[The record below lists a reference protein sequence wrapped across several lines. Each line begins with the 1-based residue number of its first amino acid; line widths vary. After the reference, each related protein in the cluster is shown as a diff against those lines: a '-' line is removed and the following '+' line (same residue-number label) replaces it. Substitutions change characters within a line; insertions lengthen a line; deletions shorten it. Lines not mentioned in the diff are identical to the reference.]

1 MSFLWNSISR
11 MANLFKVMWV
21 VSQDVHCEKVWVRV
35 RLGDHSVS
43 CLQLWWRIS
52 PDCICMCVKC
62 WVLGEFVLAFLESS
76 KKGDYGSW
84 QPKEPPVQLDRG
96 LGFSSGG
103 FLWAYWSQIYERFST
118 LVFDVMQRKKIST
131 SRILSKVVILVHFNT
146 KCLGRYRALWCESDG
161 IGVVDSGSESRRW
174 DVEGFWHLSLELVGN
189 SFLIDQSGRDT
200 FSGFS
205 LIKWTP

>member
-21 VSQDVHCEKVWVRV
+21 VSQDVHCEKVWF
-35 RLGDHSVS
+35 RLRLDDHSVS

-131 SRILSKVVILVHFNT
+131 SRILSKVVIFSSLQYQMFGKVSCSLVWIWWDWRGGFRII
-146 KCLGRYRALWCESDG
+146 KPE
-161 IGVVDSGSESRRW
+161 VRRRRILAS
-174 DVEGFWHLSLELVGN
+174 VPRTCRKLI
-189 SFLIDQSGRDT
+189 LIDQSGRDT
-200 FSGFS
+200 FSGF
-205 LIKWTP
+205 